1 MKIKRATSSVAA
13 GHRLPFIRS
22 GKGKIWAA
30 SKLDITLQLAE
41 KDGTLSI
48 YREITADQLQK

>member
-1 MKIKRATSSVAA
+1 M
-13 GHRLPFIRS
+13 FIRS